1 MALLMIMSSFSQST
15 YPKIILNE
23 GDTVVAVTPNQLV
36 RINRDLNSFN
46 YLQKSYLNIVN
57 QLSVADSLNTVQKQ
71 MLSTQDEILAVESLK
86 FERVMLVND
95 NLRTTF
101 KKEKKETRNKALLIG
116 GGVGLS
122 IGFIVGVI
130 IK

>member
-1 MALLMIMSSFSQST
+1 MIMSSFSQST

-71 MLSTQDEILAVESLK
+71 MLSMQDEILAVESLK

>member
-1 MALLMIMSSFSQST
+1 MIMSSFSQNT

-71 MLSTQDEILAVESLK
+71 ILSTQDEILAVESLK
-86 FERVMLVND
+86 FERVMSVND

>member
-1 MALLMIMSSFSQST
+1 MIMSSFSQST

-122 IGFIVGVI
+122 IGFIVGVT

>member
-1 MALLMIMSSFSQST
+1 MIMSSFSQST

-101 KKEKKETRNKALLIG
+101 KKEKKKTRNKALLIG

>member
-1 MALLMIMSSFSQST
+1 MIMSSFSQST

-57 QLSVADSLNTVQKQ
+57 QLSVADSLNIVQKQ

-86 FERVMLVND
+86 FERVMSVND

>member
-1 MALLMIMSSFSQST
+1 MIMSSFSQST

-95 NLRTTF
+95 NLRTIF

>member
-1 MALLMIMSSFSQST
+1 MIMSSFSQNT

-71 MLSTQDEILAVESLK
+71 MLSMQDEILAVESLK

-95 NLRTTF
+95 NLRTIF

>member
-1 MALLMIMSSFSQST
+1 MIMSSFSQNT

-71 MLSTQDEILAVESLK
+71 MLSSQDEILAVESLK

-95 NLRTTF
+95 NLRTIF

>member
-1 MALLMIMSSFSQST
+1 MIMSSFSQST

-36 RINRDLNSFN
+36 RINRDLNNFN

-86 FERVMLVND
+86 FERVMSVND

-101 KKEKKETRNKALLIG
+101 KKEKKETRNRALLIG

>member
-1 MALLMIMSSFSQST
+1 MSSFSQST

>member
-1 MALLMIMSSFSQST
+1 MIMSSFSQST

-36 RINRDLNSFN
+36 RINRDLNNFN

-95 NLRTTF
+95 NLRATF

>member
-1 MALLMIMSSFSQST
+1 MIMSSFSQNT

-71 MLSTQDEILAVESLK
+71 MLSMQDEILAVESLK

>member
-1 MALLMIMSSFSQST
+1 MIMSSFSQNT

-36 RINRDLNSFN
+36 RINRDLNNFN

-95 NLRTTF
+95 NLRTIF

>member
-1 MALLMIMSSFSQST
+1 MIMSSFSQNT

-86 FERVMLVND
+86 FERVMSVND
-95 NLRTTF
+95 NLRTIF

>member
-1 MALLMIMSSFSQST
+1 MIMSSFSQST

-86 FERVMLVND
+86 FERVMSVND

>member
-1 MALLMIMSSFSQST
+1 MIMSSFSQST

-36 RINRDLNSFN
+36 RINRDLNNFN

>member
-1 MALLMIMSSFSQST
+1 MIMSSFSQST

-46 YLQKSYLNIVN
+46 YLQKSHLNIVN

>member
-1 MALLMIMSSFSQST
+1 M
-15 YPKIILNE
+15 NE

-71 MLSTQDEILAVESLK
+71 MLSMQDEILAVESLK

>member
-1 MALLMIMSSFSQST
+1 MIMSSFSQNT

-36 RINRDLNSFN
+36 RINKDLNSFN

>member
-1 MALLMIMSSFSQST
+1 MIMSSFSQST

-36 RINRDLNSFN
+36 RINKDLNSFN

>member
-1 MALLMIMSSFSQST
+1 MIMSSFSQNT

-71 MLSTQDEILAVESLK
+71 MLSTQDEILDVESLK

-95 NLRTTF
+95 NLRTIF

>member
-1 MALLMIMSSFSQST
+1 MIMSSFSQST

-57 QLSVADSLNTVQKQ
+57 QLSVADSLSTVQKQ

-130 IK
+130 LK

>member
-1 MALLMIMSSFSQST
+1 MIMSSFSQST

-36 RINRDLNSFN
+36 RINRDLNNFN
-46 YLQKSYLNIVN
+46 YLQKSYLNIVK

-86 FERVMLVND
+86 FERVMSVND

-101 KKEKKETRNKALLIG
+101 KKEKKETRNRALLIG

>member
-1 MALLMIMSSFSQST
+1 MLMSSFSQNT

-95 NLRTTF
+95 NLRTIF

>member
-1 MALLMIMSSFSQST
+1 MIMSSFSQST

-36 RINRDLNSFN
+36 RINRDLNSLN

>member
-1 MALLMIMSSFSQST
+1 MIMSSFSQST

-57 QLSVADSLNTVQKQ
+57 QLSVTDSLNTVQKQ

>member
-1 MALLMIMSSFSQST
+1 MIMSSFSQST

-86 FERVMLVND
+86 FKRVMLVND

>member
-1 MALLMIMSSFSQST
+1 M
-15 YPKIILNE
+15 
-23 GDTVVAVTPNQLV
+23 
-36 RINRDLNSFN
+36 NSFN

>member
-1 MALLMIMSSFSQST
+1 MIMSSFSQST

-46 YLQKSYLNIVN
+46 YLQKSYLNIVK

>member
-1 MALLMIMSSFSQST
+1 MIMSSFSQST

-36 RINRDLNSFN
+36 RINKDLNSFN

-86 FERVMLVND
+86 FERVMSVND

>member
-1 MALLMIMSSFSQST
+1 MIMSSFSQNT

-95 NLRTTF
+95 NLRTIF

>member
-1 MALLMIMSSFSQST
+1 MIMSSFSQNT

-36 RINRDLNSFN
+36 RINRDLNNFN

>member
-1 MALLMIMSSFSQST
+1 MIMSSFSQST

-36 RINRDLNSFN
+36 RINRDLNNFN
-46 YLQKSYLNIVN
+46 YLQKSYLNIVK

-86 FERVMLVND
+86 FERVMSVND

>member
-1 MALLMIMSSFSQST
+1 MITSSFSQST

>member
-1 MALLMIMSSFSQST
+1 MIMSSFSQST

-57 QLSVADSLNTVQKQ
+57 QLSAADSLNTVQKQ

-86 FERVMLVND
+86 FERVMSVND

>member
-1 MALLMIMSSFSQST
+1 MIMSSFSQST

-36 RINRDLNSFN
+36 RINKDLNSFN

-122 IGFIVGVI
+122 RGFIVGVI

>member
-1 MALLMIMSSFSQST
+1 MIMSSFSQST

-36 RINRDLNSFN
+36 RINKDLNSFN

-101 KKEKKETRNKALLIG
+101 KKEKKKTRNKALLIG

>member
-1 MALLMIMSSFSQST
+1 MIMSSFSQST

-101 KKEKKETRNKALLIG
+101 KKKKKETRNKALLIG

>member
-1 MALLMIMSSFSQST
+1 MIMSSFSQST

-36 RINRDLNSFN
+36 RINKDLNSFN

-95 NLRTTF
+95 NLRTIF

>member
-1 MALLMIMSSFSQST
+1 MIMSSFSQNT
-15 YPKIILNE
+15 YPKIIILNE

-95 NLRTTF
+95 NLRTIF